1 MISTVCQS
9 CGHIG
14 PSKYVTFCDGCGKEI
29 DSGHSVCIDGKQGKQ
44 GHFHQTCTPEFT
56 VLVSA
61 SNAKCNLCGEEA
73 GPAEVGSPPPMD
85 RLRHNLQAHGYK
97 AP

>member
-14 PSKYVTFCDGCGKEI
+14 PSKYVTFCDGCGLEVEGE
-29 DSGHSVCIDGKQGKQ
+29 DSININGVGNKQ
-44 GHFHQTCTPEFT
+44 GHFHKKCTPEFT

-61 SNAKCNLCGEEA
+61 TSAKCGLCGAHEEA
-73 GPAEVGSPPPMD
+73 VNIGARQPLDMLKHD
-85 RLRHNLQAHGYK
+85 LKLHGYK
-97 AP
+97 VP